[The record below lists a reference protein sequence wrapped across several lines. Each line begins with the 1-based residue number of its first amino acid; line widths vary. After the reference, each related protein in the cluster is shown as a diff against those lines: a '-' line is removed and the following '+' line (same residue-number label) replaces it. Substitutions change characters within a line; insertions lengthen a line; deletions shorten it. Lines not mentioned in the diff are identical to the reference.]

1 MLCARANKTCQG
13 ETCQRKLGRV
23 CGAFR
28 AYSILEKPQ
37 HLPYIVYMFWQNFS
51 LFLSAITQCFQ
62 SKFSI
67 PSHGIT
73 EPVILYILS
82 YLALLVLYT
91 PKSGA
96 MKYAH
101 IFILSTFFTQII
113 TYKMVELNVIKLHE
127 MVKLLK

>member
-1 MLCARANKTCQG
+1 MRGFK
-13 ETCQRKLGRV
+13 
-23 CGAFR
+23 
-28 AYSILEKPQ
+28 SIFNFGKATTPTL
-37 HLPYIVYMFWQNFS
+37 HCLYVLANFS